1 MCSVLMKTN
10 EIIGFS
16 IYNLFILGTETQK
29 VETKIC
35 DTTCTELLPR
45 KKGV

>member
-1 MCSVLMKTN
+1 MCSVLIKTN
-10 EIIGFS
+10 EIIGFW
-16 IYNLFILGTETQK
+16 IYNLFILGIETQE

-45 KKGV
+45 KKCV